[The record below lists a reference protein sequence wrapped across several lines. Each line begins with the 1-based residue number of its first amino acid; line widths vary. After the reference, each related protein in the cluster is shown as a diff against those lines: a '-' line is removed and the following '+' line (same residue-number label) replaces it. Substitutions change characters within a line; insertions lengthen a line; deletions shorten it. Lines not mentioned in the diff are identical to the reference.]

1 MFRQKLPHRLCGI
14 VLPLLCFS
22 CFYLTAQNI
31 TVNQNVSPT
40 TLIEDVLVNSNCA
53 SVSNVQAVSGD
64 FGDGSL
70 SYGFFER
77 NGSDFPFE
85 NGIVLS
91 TGKATSAVG
100 PNDSVLSET
109 ASGWVGDPDLETALG
124 VRNTTNATLLEFDF
138 TPVANRISF
147 DYLFASEEYNSPR
160 PCDFSD
166 GFAFLL
172 KRVGVDEPF
181 QNLAVVPNTN
191 IPVKVT
197 TVHPDFPGAFGCPAE
212 NEAFFGRLNGVV
224 SPINFNGQTAVL
236 TASADVIPNVTY
248 RIKLVIADET
258 NALFDS
264 AIFIAGGSFS
274 IETDL
279 GPDRTLAN
287 GNAVCEGETLTLDAS
302 IGVVGSTFQWFL
314 NGNMLV
320 GETGQTLTVSTAGE
334 YSVAVDAGGGCLSEG
349 SVLVTFVPPPTVQN
363 AVLLQCD
370 VDTDGRTLFN
380 LNQAVAD
387 LTGENQNLS
396 VTDFFLSLADA
407 QNNVNPIP
415 NPENFSN
422 TEANQQLFARI
433 QSPFG
438 CVSIAEL
445 TLQTTFNE
453 IPSAQLDACS
463 ETAFATFNLSL
474 ADGQFLAGL
483 PAGLSVRYYENPDD
497 ALLEQN
503 SLPTF
508 YTNNIPGMQ
517 TLFARVNDGTNC
529 FAIGMLDIFVR
540 PLPQIDTEENLIL
553 CVDGNTSLLLS
564 PGVPAS
570 QFDNFEYLWSTGE
583 TTPNIRI
590 NQSGI
595 FTVDVFNAFGCATR
609 RTINVSGSA
618 RATITD
624 IAVVEN
630 SDNNTIEVHVSG
642 PGDYE
647 FALDFIDGPYQDA
660 NLFTRVL
667 SGFHTVFVRDKNGC
681 GIVSQEVA
689 VFGVPKFFT
698 PNGDGFN
705 DRWQV
710 GGVPEALRA
719 GMKIFIF
726 DRLGKLLKDLPAN
739 SAGWDGTYR
748 GTPMPST
755 DYWYSI
761 EFADGRNVRGHFSL
775 KR

>member
-1 MFRQKLPHRLCGI
+1 MQKIHPHLCSI
-14 VLPLLCFS
+14 ALPLLFFS
-22 CFYLTAQNI
+22 CFFLTAQNI
-31 TVNQNVSPT
+31 TVDQNVSAT
-40 TLIEDVLVNSNCA
+40 SLIEDVLVNSNCA

-91 TGKATSAVG
+91 TGRATSVVG

-109 ASGWVGDPDLETALG
+109 ASGWVGDPDLETALN

-138 TPVANRISF
+138 TPIANRISF

-279 GPDRTLAN
+279 GPDRTLSN

-302 IGVVGSTFQWFL
+302 IGVAGSTFQWFL
-314 NGNMLV
+314 NGNILI
-320 GETGQTLTVSTAGE
+320 GETAQTLTVSTPGQ
-334 YSVAVDAGGGCLSEG
+334 YSVAVDAGGGCVSEG
-349 SVLVTFVPPPTVQN
+349 SVLVEFVLPPEVQN

-370 VDTDGRTLFN
+370 VDADGLSLFN
-380 LNQAVAD
+380 LNRSIAD
-387 LTGENQNLS
+387 LTGENQNLTVS
-396 VTDFFLSLADA
+396 DFFLSLLDA
-407 QNNVNPIP
+407 QNNQNPIS
-415 NPENFSN
+415 NPDNFSN
-422 TEANQQLFARI
+422 TVTNQQLFARI
-433 QSPFG
+433 QSQFG
-438 CVSIAEL
+438 CISIAEL
-445 TLQTTFNE
+445 TLQTTFNN
-453 IPSAQLDACS
+453 IQPAQLDACS

-474 ADGQFLAGL
+474 ADSQFLNGL
-483 PAGLSVRYYENPDD
+483 PPGLSVRYYDNQND

-508 YTNNIPGMQ
+508 YTNSMPGMQ
-517 TLFARVNDGTNC
+517 TLFARVNDGTDC

-540 PLPQIDTEENLIL
+540 PLPQIDTEEDLIL
-553 CVDGNTSLLLS
+553 CLDGNTSLLLS
-564 PGVPAS
+564 PGVPIS
-570 QFDNFEYLWSTGE
+570 QFDDFEYLWSTGE
-583 TTPNIRI
+583 TTPTI
-590 NQSGI
+590 NTNQTGV
-595 FTVDVFNAFGCATR
+595 FTVDVFNEFGCATR
-609 RTINVSGSA
+609 RTISVSGSA
-618 RATITD
+618 RATISD
-624 IAVVEN
+624 IILVEN
-630 SDNNTIEVHVSG
+630 SDNNTIEVNVSG

-647 FALDFIDGPYQDA
+647 FALDFINGPYQDA
-660 NLFTRVL
+660 NLFTNVL
-667 SGFHTVFVRDKNGC
+667 FGFHTVFVRDKNGC
-681 GIVSQEVA
+681 GIISQEVA

-705 DRWQV
+705 DQWQI
-710 GGVPEALRA
+710 GGVPAELKA

-726 DRLGKLLKDLPAN
+726 DRFGKLLKDLPAN
-739 SAGWDGTYR
+739 STGWDGNYR
-748 GTPMPST
+748 GKAMPSS
-755 DYWYSI
+755 DYWYNI
-761 EFADGRNVRGHFSL
+761 QFGDGRIVRGHFSL